1 MGSIISPATA
11 IGPRRSAPTTT
22 QARRITIE
30 DGHNEGRTTTFDGL
44 DYIASYGDL
53 INAFGANEQAGA
65 AHFIDNGF
73 KEGRTTTFD
82 GLDYIANY
90 TDLMKAFGANNDE
103 GAAHYITN
111 GHSEGRST
119 TFNVGAYESA
129 HPDLPKFSSNDAF
142 LTDYISTYQ
151 ATGKFLT

>member
-1 MGSIISPATA
+1 
-11 IGPRRSAPTTT
+11 
-22 QARRITIE
+22 
-30 DGHNEGRTTTFDGL
+30 L
-44 DYIASYGDL
+44 
-53 INAFGANEQAGA
+53 GANEQAGA
-65 AHFIDNGF
+65 THFIDNGF

-129 HPDLPKFSSNDAF
+129 HPDLIGKFSSNDAF
-142 LTDYISTYQ
+142 LTDYINTYKT
-151 ATGKFLT
+151 TGHLLT